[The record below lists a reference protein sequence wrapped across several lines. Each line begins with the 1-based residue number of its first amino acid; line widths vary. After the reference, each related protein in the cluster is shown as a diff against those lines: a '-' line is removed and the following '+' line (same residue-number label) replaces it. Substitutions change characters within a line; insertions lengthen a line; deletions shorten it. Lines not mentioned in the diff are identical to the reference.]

1 MSSWSVPP
9 LGLARPRGSLRMQW
23 ATLSKDGAFVVN
35 DPMGFGA
42 LEVFL
47 MARNL
52 NLSGMT
58 ISSDLMTEFLAAVKQ
73 ANNQI
78 VDRTDRSV
86 ARTGI

>member
-1 MSSWSVPP
+1 
-9 LGLARPRGSLRMQW
+9 
-23 ATLSKDGAFVVN
+23 
-35 DPMGFGA
+35 MGFGA